1 MKLNRLNILQNFKIE
16 NYFDYPYP
24 FFEIENALPEEVY
37 TALKN
42 DYPIFN
48 KYFSQ
53 DKNFN
58 SNNKRVQINS
68 ETILNN
74 EDDFKKS
81 IWYDFIQ
88 YHNSIEFFEQLI
100 NIFDKDLIKIYP
112 SIKKIFNEK
121 KNDKF
126 FLSYRSLDNN
136 NNYEFVSDCQPGINT
151 ATFKKSSV
159 RGPHVDNP
167 VELFGGLFYLR
178 DKNDKS
184 TGGDLIIYEKFDK
197 IIFHKKAEVQNV
209 KALKQFKK
217 IKYKENNCIF
227 FLNTIDSIHS
237 VSERS
242 ITSNQRNLTNLIF
255 ERYKNSNS
263 FFSLNREK
271 NFFKRL
277 FNRIN
282 F

>member
-1 MKLNRLNILQNFKIE
+1 MKLDRLNILQNFKIE
-16 NYFDYPYP
+16 NYSDYPYP

-42 DYPIFN
+42 DYSIFD

-53 DKNFN
+53 HKNFN

-68 ETILNN
+68 ETILKN
-74 EDDFKKS
+74 EKDFKKS
-81 IWYDFIQ
+81 IWYDFIK

-100 NIFDKDLIKIYP
+100 NIFDKDLVKIYP
-112 SIKKIFNEK
+112 SVKKIFNEK
-121 KNDKF
+121 KNNKF
-126 FLSYRSLDNN
+126 FLSYRSVNN
-136 NNYEFVSDCQPGINT
+136 NDNYEFVSDCQPGINT
-151 ATFKKSSV
+151 PTIKKSSV

-184 TGGDLIIYEKFDK
+184 TGGDLIIYEKSDK

-227 FLNTIDSIHS
+227 FLNTKDSIHS

-242 ITSNQRNLTNLIF
+242 ITNNQRNLTNLIF

-271 NFFKRL
+271 NFFKKL
-277 FNRIN
+277 FNIISL
-282 F
+282 

>member
-1 MKLNRLNILQNFKIE
+1 MKLNKLNILQNFKVE

-24 FFEIENALPEEVY
+24 FFEIENALPEDVY
-37 TALKN
+37 AALRS
-42 DYPIFN
+42 DYSIFN

-53 DKNFN
+53 HKNFN
-58 SNNKRVQINS
+58 GNNKRVQINS
-68 ETILNN
+68 ETILKN
-74 EDDFKKS
+74 ENDFKKS
-81 IWYDFIQ
+81 IWYDFIK
-88 YHNSIEFFEQLI
+88 YHNSIDFFEQLI

-112 SIKKIFNEK
+112 FVKKIFHEK
-121 KNDKF
+121 KKDEF
-126 FLSYRSLDNN
+126 FLSYRSVNN
-136 NNYEFVSDCQPGINT
+136 NNKYEFVSDCQPGINT
-151 ATFKKSSV
+151 ATIEKSSV

-184 TGGDLIIYEKFDK
+184 IGGDLIIYEKSEK

-227 FLNTIDSIHS
+227 FLNTKDSIHS

-242 ITSNQRNLTNLIF
+242 ITNNPRNLTNLIF

-263 FFSLNREK
+263 FFTLDREK
-271 NFFKRL
+271 NLFKKL
-277 FNRIN
+277 LNKIN
-282 F
+282 L